1 MQTTIE
7 ASIHTAI
14 YRHIWFGSISKPTER
29 RFFSR
34 SPGVMRYCDRCPVAG
49 LRAFLPCAL
58 ERWRRYGE
66 RRRIGYG
73 YGSIPIAFLVG

>member
-29 RFFSR
+29 RFFFR
-34 SPGVMRYCDRCPVAG
+34 GVQASCATATVAQWRG
-49 LRAFLPCAL
+49 C
-58 ERWRRYGE
+58 ERFYPAPWRDGE
-66 RRRIGYG
+66 DMEKDGELAMAMDQY
-73 YGSIPIAFLVG
+73 L